1 MGALTFLV
9 EKQIQINKGIA
20 MQRRLLLLLVLLQL
34 PLLAGLQHLTLHS
47 ALKIL
52 DKKNL
57 EIKIAQYNAQMK
69 KYEQIAAEGYDYGK
83 LDFSFM
89 ALRSNDAGN
98 VFGFKLQSREASFGD
113 FGFSDFLGAF
123 GQSMID
129 PSTGMPGDFNN
140 FMTNMANPV
149 AQQQL
154 LSIQPHDLNYPDAR
168 NHFVSKFTY
177 MLPVY
182 TGGKLT
188 EYKNIT
194 RSLFKMS
201 KLDMAKVR
209 AQKRYQVKKAFY
221 DIALVQSYISNLRRI
236 IGNIRRLKQIITEM
250 KKEGYAQETDKLE
263 VQARMAEAQSMLS
276 QAKLNRKLA
285 YQFLSFLLD
294 TEVSSVRTTG
304 ALAPAPRVT
313 KAMIERRSLDIQKAK
328 LGFRI
333 TKMALELEKSNFR
346 PKVGAF
352 AEYGSADDKP
362 FNDFFDKDSYTVGM
376 QLQYNLFNGGV
387 DEANLEKARVNM
399 MKVADQVRL
408 AKKGIALKVKQL
420 QTQIGGHDAD
430 IRSYRAQLKF
440 ARTVYRKYQEKYKE
454 GVASITDVL
463 IKQSK
468 ELEILLKLL
477 TAKNARNSKVFALQN
492 VLNLGVK

>member
-1 MGALTFLV
+1 
-9 EKQIQINKGIA
+9 
-20 MQRRLLLLLVLLQL
+20 MQRRFLLLLVLLQL

-47 ALKIL
+47 ALRIL

-123 GQSMID
+123 GGAMIN
-129 PSTGMPGDFNN
+129 PATGMPDFNA
-140 FMTNMANPV
+140 FANNLGNPN
-149 AQQQL
+149 AQNQL

-188 EYKNIT
+188 EYKHIT
-194 RSLFKMS
+194 RSLFEMS
-201 KLDMAKVR
+201 KLDTAKVR

-236 IGNIRRLKQIITEM
+236 IGNIRKLKQIITEM

-294 TEVSSVRTTG
+294 TEVRSVRTTR

-328 LGFRI
+328 LGFKI

-376 QLQYNLFNGGV
+376 QLQYNLFNGGA

-430 IRSYRAQLKF
+430 IRSYRAQLEF

-492 VLNLGVK
+492 VLNVGVK

>member
-1 MGALTFLV
+1 MY
-9 EKQIQINKGIA
+9 
-20 MQRRLLLLLVLLQL
+20 RRLLLFLLLLNV
-34 PLLAGLQHLTLHS
+34 PLMAGLHHLTLHR
-47 ALKIL
+47 ALQIL

-69 KYEQIAAEGYDYGK
+69 KYDQIAAEGYDYGK

-98 VFGFKLQSREASFGD
+98 VFGFKLQSREATFGD
-113 FGFSDFLGAF
+113 FGFSDFLGGISGLT
-123 GQSMID
+123 GQVPFD
-129 PSTGMPGDFNN
+129 QLGATLG
-140 FMTNMANPV
+140 NPAV
-149 AQQQL
+149 QEQMLAVE
-154 LSIQPHDLNYPDAR
+154 PHDLNYPDAR

-188 EYKNIT
+188 EYKKIT
-194 RSLFKMS
+194 KSLFEMS

-209 AQKRYQVKKAFY
+209 AEKRYQVKKAFY
-221 DIALVQSYISNLRRI
+221 DIALVQSYIENLQKI
-236 IGNIRRLKQIITEM
+236 IDNIGRLRQIISEM

-263 VQARMAEAQSMLS
+263 VQARISEAQSMLS
-276 QAKLNRKLA
+276 QARLNRDLA

-294 TEVSSVRTTG
+294 TEVNSVRSSS
-304 ALAPAPRVT
+304 ALAPQPRVT
-313 KAMIERRSLDIQKAK
+313 KAMIEQRSIDIQKAK
-328 LGFRI
+328 LGLKI
-333 TKMALELEKSNFR
+333 TRMALEVEKTNFK
-346 PKVGAF
+346 PKIGAF
-352 AEYGSADDKP
+352 AEYGSADNTP
-362 FNDFFDKDSYTVGM
+362 FNNFFNKDFYTVGM
-376 QLQYNLFNGGV
+376 QLQYNLFNGGI
-387 DEANLEKARVNM
+387 DEANLEKARVNI

-408 AKKGIALKVKQL
+408 AKKGIALKVKML

-454 GVASITDVL
+454 GIASITDVL

-468 ELEILLKLL
+468 ELEMLLKLL
-477 TAKNARNSKVFALQN
+477 TAKNARNGKVFELHSL
-492 VLNLGVK
+492 LNLGVK